1 MVLVHDAS
9 CSLSGL
15 LRAESV
21 KSVVSKSPSRSSR
34 LVCFESSCCGG
45 GGGLVV
51 VGTYYAELYSLLLLL
66 LVVVVVVHGMISRN
80 GGKRPVAMLC

>member
-21 KSVVSKSPSRSSR
+21 KSVISKSPSRSSR

-45 GGGLVV
+45 GGLVV
-51 VGTYYAELYSLLLLL
+51 VGTYYAELCSLLLLL
-66 LVVVVVVHGMISRN
+66 LMVVVVVVHGMISRN
-80 GGKRPVAMLC
+80 DGKRPVAMLC